1 MKKHAANETS
11 KIFPS
16 LFVHKYMI
24 ENCKYKGG
32 GLGKYEQRMY
42 SFLISSI
49 VEKNKDGLGSDQNT
63 KQIMGPIKFRKECN
77 MVELSDDINR
87 DL

>member
-1 MKKHAANETS
+1 
-11 KIFPS
+11 
-16 LFVHKYMI
+16 MI